1 MVIQHERERNEQLR
15 LELVSS
21 RAELHTAEHS
31 APSLLKLVASSRC
44 GARQTQDNSP
54 SKTRQIEQIFSQTNV
69 VSSGLCSPSATMH
82 IRSSAASNVDSPA
95 LSQYDLNSVVI
106 QNCSSLATPSTR
118 RALPPRPSFSPLPLV
133 LLPSTSSPLPLV
145 PNVF

>member
-31 APSLLKLVASSRC
+31 APSLLKLVASSR
-44 GARQTQDNSP
+44 RSELHTQDNSP
-54 SKTRQIEQIFSQTNV
+54 SKTLQIEQIFSKTKV
-69 VSSGLCSPSATMH
+69 ASSGLCSPSATMH
-82 IRSSAASNVDSPA
+82 MRVSAAPNMDSTA

-106 QNCSSLATPSTR
+106 QNCSSLTTPSTR
-118 RALPPRPSFSPLPLV
+118 RALPPKPSFSPLPLV
-133 LLPSTSSPLPLV
+133 LPPSTSSPLPLV